1 MHETIKGQV
10 ESIRVIRDGWGKIEL
25 LAGSARERTTVTG
38 HPLGIEVGDTIE
50 VDGAWSSHPR
60 YGRQFKADA
69 MRTVAPSDASGAI
82 EWILSRLPKVGRKRA
97 TAMVERWGLPGLW
110 QVLEERPHELTAI
123 TGITPAG
130 AERIGEAYRQH
141 IGERDR
147 IVALRGWGLSD
158 RQAAR
163 VCAKWGAD
171 AIEKLRADPYVLALE
186 IDGFGFLRSDAVARK
201 MGLPADHPSRI
212 RAGLVHMLSEARTAG
227 HCYVPA
233 AKLIAMTA
241 RLLGVPEGAV
251 RREANRA
258 LDDGRIVLRVGR
270 AYEPE
275 LDEAEQDVA
284 DAVRR
289 MLRGERG
296 ERGRSEG
303 GKRSEAA

>member
-1 MHETIKGQV
+1 MTETLRGQV
-10 ESIRVIRDGWGKIEL
+10 ESIRVIRDGWGKLEL
-25 LAGSARERTTVTG
+25 LTGSARERTTVTG

-60 YGRQFKADA
+60 YGRQFRADA

-82 EWILSRLPKVGRKRA
+82 EWILSRLPAVGRKRA

-130 AERIGEAYRQH
+130 AERIGEAYRRH
-141 IGERDR
+141 LGERDR
-147 IVALRGWGLSD
+147 IVALRGYGLSD
-158 RQAAR
+158 RQAAK

-171 AIEKLRADPYVLALE
+171 ALEKLREDPYLLALE
-186 IDGFGFLRSDAVARK
+186 IDGFGFLRSDAVALK
-201 MGLPADHPSRI
+201 MGLPRDHPSRI
-212 RAGLVHMLSEARTAG
+212 RAGLAHLLSEARTAG

-233 AKLIAMTA
+233 GKLIAMTA

-289 MLRGERG
+289 MLRRMLRG
-296 ERGRSEG
+296 CGEG
-303 GKRSEAA
+303 GERSEAA